1 VTVETLQ
8 RLVDAFN
15 AHDLDAVMSFFTDDP
30 VLELPRGP
38 HPWGRRFHGREEVRA
53 GLASRFAGIPATMT
67 SNARRSYDTGPP
79 GAGDSSIRSTH
90 CARHA
95 GASNGSA

>member
-1 VTVETLQ
+1 MTGTGKVTIETLQ
-8 RLVDAFN
+8 RLVGAFN
-15 AHDLDAVMSFFTDDP
+15 AHDIDAVMSFFTDDP

-38 HPWGRRFHGREEVRA
+38 
-53 GLASRFAGIPATMT
+53 
-67 SNARRSYDTGPP
+67 SNARRSYDAGPP